1 MQENTFFFR
10 RSVLKYL
17 GMVSATYFQM
27 RGKCVTIERDKVNVR
42 ALMNVGEGF
51 KNIHCT
57 SLSTFSKLEEKVG

>member
-1 MQENTFFFR
+1 M
-10 RSVLKYL
+10 LKYL

-27 RGKCVTIERDKVNVR
+27 RGKCVTIERDKVNMR